1 MNYLLTGVKNNYINN
16 IYAVLFCKMGSLES
30 MPGVMMARDMLY
42 FLCEMLL
49 KCDKCFLKPKNTR
62 RCA

>member
-1 MNYLLTGVKNNYINN
+1 MLIISVLNKLLLIRMNYLLTGVKNNYINN

-42 FLCEMLL
+42 F
-49 KCDKCFLKPKNTR
+49 FV
-62 RCA
+62 